1 MADRRR
7 PLVRYHGGKWKL
19 APWIIQNMP
28 PHRTYVEPYGGGGSV
43 LLRKERT
50 YAEIYNDLDDEIVNL
65 FRVARDCGDELKRK
79 LELTPFA
86 RVEFDL
92 SYQPSKD
99 PLERARRT
107 VVRSF
112 QGFGS
117 AAVCGEKSGFRSTSS
132 RSGNTPAMD
141 WRNFPAALAATLD
154 RLKGVVIEN
163 RDAKVVMAHHD
174 RPDTVH
180 YVDPPYLHSTRSLK
194 VNHNDHR
201 KSYKHE
207 MTDEQHAELVVF
219 LRGLRGMVL
228 LSGYPSAL
236 YEGLLGDWTCVSRA
250 SLADGAR
257 PRTEVLYLNAAAY
270 AALRNHQADLPL
282 AVSQ

>member
-7 PLVRYHGGKWKL
+7 PLVRYHGGKWKH
-19 APWIIQNMP
+19 AHWIIEHMP
-28 PHRTYVEPYGGGGSV
+28 PHQTYVEPFGGGGSV
-43 LLRKERT
+43 LLRKER
-50 YAEIYNDLDDEIVNL
+50 AHGEVYNDLDDEIVNL
-65 FRVARDCGDELKRK
+65 FRVARDRGDELKRK
-79 LELTPFA
+79 LALTPFA
-86 RVEFDL
+86 RMEFDL
-92 SYQPSKD
+92 SYRPSSD

-112 QGFGS
+112 QGFSG
-117 AAVCGEKSGFRSTSS
+117 AAVCGQKTGFRSSS
-132 RSGNTPAMD
+132 ARSGSTPAMD

-154 RLKGVVIEN
+154 RMQGVVIEN

-180 YVDPPYLHSTRSLK
+180 YVDPPYLHSTR
-194 VNHNDHR
+194 NMNT

-219 LRGLRGMVL
+219 LQGLRGMVL

-236 YEGLLGDWTCVSRA
+236 YDELLGDWVCVRRA
-250 SLADGAR
+250 CTADGAR
-257 PRTEVLYLNAAAY
+257 PRTEVLYLNDGAY

-282 AVSQ
+282 VVCT